1 LSEQNFDFNKVF
13 GKGITFMNK
22 DHEEVTRHRLI
33 EKIEERKIPKSTLYP
48 SNSKEKDKNIKEQID
63 KIM

>member
-1 LSEQNFDFNKVF
+1 VF